1 MSYRVLAVC
10 LIVAACGCGQSRTDD
25 GAEVESQAGA
35 GAVAAEAGTT
45 ETPAVIADPRR
56 NAYFGDTHIHTVLSF
71 DAFLMGTR
79 RTPDDAYEF
88 AKGAAIEHASGF
100 RMQMKKPIDF
110 LAVSDHGF
118 YLGMM
123 RELANP
129 QSAYGYHRLSEAVR
143 NATTAAGSANK
154 TPGLPATSHTFAPEM
169 AAG

>member
-129 QSAYGYHRLSEAVR
+129 QSAYGDHRLSEAVR
-143 NATTAAGSANK
+143 NATNMSSLTDAN
-154 TPGLPATSHTFAPEM
+154 GA
-169 AAG
+169 